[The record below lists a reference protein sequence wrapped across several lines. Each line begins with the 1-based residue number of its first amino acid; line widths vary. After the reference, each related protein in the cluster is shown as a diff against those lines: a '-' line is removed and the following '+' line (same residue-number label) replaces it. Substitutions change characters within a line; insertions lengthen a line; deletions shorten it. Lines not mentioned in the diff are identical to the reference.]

1 MLRLLLALLL
11 VIVYVV
17 LLSCG
22 VSALPYEFPS
32 QENGCSSCCL
42 KGLCKMK
49 VPCAPDERLDYQ
61 WVYFVPYRENVS

>member
-22 VSALPYEFPS
+22 VSALPVTGGWKVIILACVIF
-32 QENGCSSCCL
+32 GTACCL
-42 KGLCKMK
+42 AIWSEKH
-49 VPCAPDERLDYQ
+49 P
-61 WVYFVPYRENVS
+61 